1 MIFLKNNQCAVRAL
15 YVMTGEM
22 LSQTS
27 GNPTQLPW
35 PECPWVAQQGIVPQ
49 ARPCQAGTLCRKKVQ
64 IIKLAS
70 LKTPRLDLTGKLFLC
85 KATICLK
92 LKVSEHILML

>member
-22 LSQTS
+22 LSQIS
-27 GNPTQLPW
+27 GNSTQLPF
-35 PECPWVAQQGIVPQ
+35 PEYSWVTQHGIIPQ
-49 ARPCQAGTLCRKKVQ
+49 ARPCQADTLCRKKVQ

-70 LKTPRLDLTGKLFLC
+70 LKTPRLELTGKIISL
-85 KATICLK
+85 
-92 LKVSEHILML
+92 